1 MKIHDNCLLVRVLT
15 FCHDTGMSTQA
26 RRKPGPPKKPAIRG
40 RDICGTKYLRKLRKR
55 LLALR
60 RHRDCANRLLHY
72 DEYVGYT
79 LLHFFNP
86 ILGSVRA
93 LHQASR
99 LKKVQCQLHLPPFSL
114 GAFSEAGRTFDP
126 ALLEPILA
134 GLVAE
139 ARDLGLDRRLSALER
154 VPTAVDGTLV
164 HALARMSWAL
174 WRGNGEHAAK
184 IHLEYEILKGVPVRA
199 TVTEANA
206 SEGRTLRSQLTAGK
220 LYILDRGYADY
231 ALLDAILDAHSSFVV
246 RVDGNAA
253 YEVIEE
259 RPLSE
264 AARKAGIERDLIVRL
279 GSKGAPELHD
289 RKIRLVQIHVRDT
302 DALLGR
308 PRKSRVDAKTKSLR
322 THGGDYTLLLAT
334 DLLDLDA
341 EIIGDIYRYRWQVEL
356 FFRWFKCILHADHLI
371 SQSQRGL
378 TIVTY
383 CALIASVLLTLW
395 TRRKPTKRTLEML
408 YLYFAGWA
416 DEEELEAYLTKRQP
430 ANA

>member
-1 MKIHDNCLLVRVLT
+1 
-15 FCHDTGMSTQA
+15 MSTKA
-26 RRKPGPPKKPAIRG
+26 RKKPGPPKKPPIRE

-55 LLALR
+55 LLSLR
-60 RHRDCANRLLHY
+60 PHRDCPNRLLHY
-72 DEYVGYT
+72 DEYVGYL

-86 ILGSVRA
+86 MLGSVRA
-93 LHQASR
+93 LQQASG
-99 LKKVQCQLHLPPFSL
+99 LKKVQSQLHLPEFSL

-126 ALLEPILA
+126 ALLESILN
-134 GLVAE
+134 GLVGE

-154 VPTAVDGTLV
+154 APTAVDGTVV
-164 HALARMSWAL
+164 HGLARMAWAL
-174 WRGNGEHAAK
+174 WRSNGEHAAK
-184 IHLEYEILKGVPVRA
+184 IHLEYEILTGLPVRA
-199 TVTEANA
+199 RVTEANA
-206 SEGRTLRSQLTAGK
+206 SEGQTLRSLLTAGK
-220 LYILDRGYADY
+220 LYVLDRGYADY
-231 ALLDAILDAHSSFVV
+231 ALLDAILDALSSFVV

-253 YEVIEE
+253 YEILEE
-259 RPLSE
+259 RPLSD
-264 AARKAGIERDLIVRL
+264 AARKAGIERDLIVCL

-289 RKIRLVQIHVRDT
+289 RKIRLVQIHVRDA
-302 DALLGR
+302 DALLDR
-308 PRKSRVDAKTKSLR
+308 RRKSRVDSKTKSIR

-341 EIIGDIYRYRWQVEL
+341 ELIGDIFRYRWQIEL
-356 FFRWFKCILHADHLI
+356 FFRWFKTILHADHLI

-416 DEEELEAYLTKRQP
+416 DDEELAAHLAKGQP